1 MDSMRCGSSGL
12 HAELSYVVLLPDE
25 AVLLPDEALGPRHAC
40 LPSLIVSIR
49 FPRKLL
55 WMELCLE
62 LISSY
67 CIVGFEVYVNSLVEM
82 C

>member
-12 HAELSYVVLLPDE
+12 HAELSYV
-25 AVLLPDEALGPRHAC
+25 VLLPDEALGPRHAC